1 MTNTIIGVFDDRAEA
16 QRTEQDLINAGFD
29 RSAIS
34 VRATEGQHATGTATK
49 PGRDDGGGIWEAIK
63 DLFGMADEGE
73 RAYYQEAARRG
84 GVILAVTAPEN
95 QIDRACDII
104 ERHHPVDIETR
115 AQQWRQ
121 QGWTPPATLHRSGD
135 VQARLT
141 TQQHQQPSQQQRQPQ
156 QRQTTQRQTG
166 DEAIPVVQEE
176 LRVGKRAVNRGGVRV
191 YSHVTERPVEENVQ
205 LREER
210 VHVERRPVDRP
221 LTAADDAFRERAI
234 EARETAEE
242 AVVQKQAR
250 VVEEVTVNKDVQQ
263 RTEKVRD
270 TVRRT
275 DVDVERLDE
284 HDERFRPAYDFA
296 TELAADQ
303 RYRGRSWSEIEPEA
317 RRSFEQRHPG
327 STWEQMKDAVR
338 RGWEGTTTSSPSSSR
353 GGGRAR
359 K

>member
-1 MTNTIIGVFDDRAEA
+1 MTNTIVGVFDDRAEA
-16 QRTEQDLINAGFD
+16 QRAEQDLINAGFD

-34 VRATEGQHATGTATK
+34 LRAQTGQTTTRK
-49 PGRDDGGGIWEAIK
+49 TTTDDDGGGIWEAIK
-63 DLFGMADEGE
+63 DMFGMADERE

-84 GVILAVTAPEN
+84 GVILTVSAQEN
-95 QIDRACDII
+95 QLDRACDIL

-115 AQQWRQ
+115 ARQWQQ
-121 QGWTPPATLHRSGD
+121 QGWTPPATAD
-135 VQARLT
+135 VQARVT
-141 TQQHQQPSQQQRQPQ
+141 TQQHQQQRQQPQ
-156 QRQTTQRQTG
+156 KSEARQAAQLKTG
-166 DEAIPVVQEE
+166 AEAIPVVQEE
-176 LRVGKRAVNRGGVRV
+176 LRVGKRAVQRGGVRV

-221 LTAADDAFRERAI
+221 VSAGDEAFRERAI

-275 DVDVERLDE
+275 DVDVQRLDE
-284 HDERFRPAYDFA
+284 NDERFRPAYDFA
-296 TELAADQ
+296 SEFAADK
-303 RYRGRSWSEIEPEA
+303 RYVGRSWDEIEPEA

-338 RGWEGTTTSSPSSSR
+338 RGWERTTSSGAR

-359 K
+359 T

>member
-1 MTNTIIGVFDDRAEA
+1 MTNTIIGIFDDRSHA
-16 QRTEQDLINAGFD
+16 QQTEQELIAAGFD

-34 VRATEGQHATGTATK
+34 IRAGGTQTTTTTTK
-49 PGRDDGGGIWEAIK
+49 SRADEGGGVWEAIK
-63 DLFGMADEGE
+63 DLFGMADESE

-84 GVILAVTAPEN
+84 GVILSVNAQEN

-104 ERHHPVDIETR
+104 ARHNPVDIETR

-121 QGWTPPATLHRSGD
+121 QGWTPPATAD
-135 VQARLT
+135 VEARIT
-141 TQQHQQPSQQQRQPQ
+141 TQHQQATGAQRTAHQQQARTAT
-156 QRQTTQRQTG
+156 TTQHQAG
-166 DEAIPVVQEE
+166 AEKIPVVQEE

-210 VHVERRPVDRP
+210 VNVERRPVDRP
-221 LTAADDAFRERAI
+221 VTNADEAFRERTI

-263 RTEKVRD
+263 RQEKVRD

-275 DVDVERLDE
+275 DVEVERLDE
-284 HDERFRPAYDFA
+284 NDARFRPAYEFA
-296 TELAADQ
+296 NELAADQ
-303 RYRGRSWSEIEPEA
+303 RYRGRSWEQIEPDA

-338 RGWEGTTTSSPSSSR
+338 RGWDRTTRDRSR
-353 GGGRAR
+353 T
-359 K
+359 